1 MLSIVFDTSN
11 RNLSVGLAR
20 DQKLFD
26 FCEYSAWQRQSEFLV
41 AEIDKLLNRNHL
53 TREDIGEVI
62 AAKGPGS
69 YTGVRISLTVAKV
82 MAFALSVP
90 LYLASSLEIY
100 RHGEDL
106 SLCLMN
112 ARSKRSYVGR
122 YQGEK
127 IVLPDTILENDE
139 VKTLIE
145 AHPEAK
151 ICGDTEYLGIPSANT
166 DVLVN
171 LAKADIVRNRV
182 ENVMA
187 AKPVYLKEL

>member
-20 DQKLFD
+20 DQILFD

-82 MAFALSVP
+82 MAFALNVP

-100 RHGEDL
+100 KHGEDL

-112 ARSKRSYVGR
+112 ARSKRSYVGM
-122 YQGEK
+122 YQGDK

-151 ICGDTEYLGIPSANT
+151 ICGDTEYLRIPSANT